1 MYVWVVY
8 DFTMEGA
15 LKIVTSNFK
24 KAVEIATNIVLDN
37 NIDNL
42 SEDTIKDILIT
53 YYQVDDIVCICKY
66 QLDKE
71 V

>member
-8 DFTMEGA
+8 DWTMEGA
-15 LKIVTSNFK
+15 LKIVASSFE
-24 KAVEIATNIVLDN
+24 KAVEVATNIVLDN
-37 NIDNL
+37 NVDHL
-42 SEDTIKDILIT
+42 SEDTIKDFLIT